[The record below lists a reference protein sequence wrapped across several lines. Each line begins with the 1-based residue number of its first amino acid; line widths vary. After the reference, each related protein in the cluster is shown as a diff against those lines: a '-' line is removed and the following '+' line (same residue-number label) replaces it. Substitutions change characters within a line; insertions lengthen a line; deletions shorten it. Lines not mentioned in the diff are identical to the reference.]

1 MGARDTLE
9 PKVKLTSRYR
19 LIAYALHAART
30 THAVAWDVVLC
41 PPMPTPVFPHDHT
54 PEGKDRHIDI
64 DGKSYPYLDQI
75 VWPAVATL
83 VGLPATAAPI
93 GLSPAGL
100 PIGVQIIGPY
110 LEDRTPLR
118 FAELIERA
126 FGALLRRRGLRH
138 EVKSNWRCFL
148 HAR

>member
-1 MGARDTLE
+1 
-9 PKVKLTSRYR
+9 
-19 LIAYALHAART
+19 
-30 THAVAWDVVLC
+30 
-41 PPMPTPVFPHDHT
+41 MPTPVFPHDHT
-54 PEGKDRHIDI
+54 PERKDRHIDI
-64 DGKSYPYLDQI
+64 DGQSYPYLDQI

-83 VGLPATAAPI
+83 VGLPATAA
-93 GLSPAGL
+93 

-138 EVKSNWRCFL
+138 EVKSNWRCFCTRPSAGEC
-148 HAR
+148 ARPRR